1 MNRMHP
7 REALDMLR
15 DMAKEETQ
23 LALATRLKITPQY
36 LCDVLQ
42 GRRGPK
48 GILKRLGYR
57 QVILYEREPK
67 R

>member
-15 DMAKEETQ
+15 DMAKKETQ
-23 LALATRLKITPQY
+23 LVLATRLKITPQY

-42 GRRGPK
+42 GRRGLK

-57 QVILYEREPK
+57 QVVLYEREPK

>member
-1 MNRMHP
+1 MNP

-15 DMAKEETQ
+15 ALARAETQ
-23 LALATRLKITPQY
+23 IGLAHRLKITPQY

-42 GRRGPK
+42 GRRGLK

-57 QVILYEREPK
+57 QVILYERAAK
-67 R
+67 S